1 MTDSTK
7 LTMAPRRR
15 FMRRITD
22 PYIAPQRYSKKR
34 LSFESP
40 VKNTTESDNVQT
52 AGNSTQEDLSKLQE
66 LMSQAQISLVKIESQ
81 QNSSISQLATES
93 NGVKTETKTIKT

>member
-1 MTDSTK
+1 
-7 LTMAPRRR
+7 
-15 FMRRITD
+15 MRRITD

-66 LMSQAQISLVKIESQ
+66 LMSQAQISLVKTESQ
-81 QNSSISQLATES
+81 QNSNTSQLTTES
-93 NGVKTETKTIKT
+93 NVAKTEPTPIKT

>member
-15 FMRRITD
+15 FKRRITD

-40 VKNTTESDNVQT
+40 AKNATESENVST
-52 AGNSTQEDLSKLQE
+52 EGNTIQEDLSKLLE
-66 LMSQAQISLVKIESQ
+66 LMSQTQISLVKTVSQ
-81 QNSSISQLATES
+81 NPNTSQLATES
-93 NGVKTETKTIKT
+93 NGIKTETMPIKT

>member
-22 PYIAPQRYSKKR
+22 PYIASQRYSKNR

-40 VKNTTESDNVQT
+40 AKNVTENENVQT
-52 AGNSTQEDLSKLQE
+52 AGNSTQEDLSKLLE
-66 LMSQAQISLVKIESQ
+66 LMSQAQISLVTTESQ

>member
-22 PYIAPQRYSKKR
+22 PYIASQRYSKKR

-40 VKNTTESDNVQT
+40 AKNATENENVQT
-52 AGNSTQEDLSKLQE
+52 AGNNTQDLSKLLE
-66 LMSQAQISLVKIESQ
+66 LMSQAQISLVKHESQ
-81 QNSSISQLATES
+81 QNSSTSQLPAES
-93 NGVKTETKTIKT
+93 NAKAETTPIKT

>member
-1 MTDSTK
+1 
-7 LTMAPRRR
+7 
-15 FMRRITD
+15 MRRITD

-52 AGNSTQEDLSKLQE
+52 AGNSTQEDLSKLLE
-66 LMSQAQISLVKIESQ
+66 LMSQAQISLVKTESQ
-81 QNSSISQLATES
+81 QNSNTSQLTTES
-93 NGVKTETKTIKT
+93 NVAKTEPTPIKT